1 MPSEEWS
8 IKSSTPPPI
17 FCSATVNLIH
27 RNRRFYSRYLIE
39 SERQESP
46 ISRLQPMVL
55 ITNRGEDIPHQLDF
69 LDDRP
74 RENSK
79 KGSLE
84 QLPSS
89 SPLMEISVPAR
100 PESNP
105 RRELVAR
112 RRRDS
117 DDKPIKE
124 RITRN
129 PTTSTLA
136 PRRETRSQSALV
148 KHIPYLPSLLLL
160 PGIKTSL
167 TD

>member
-1 MPSEEWS
+1 
-8 IKSSTPPPI
+8 
-17 FCSATVNLIH
+17 
-27 RNRRFYSRYLIE
+27 
-39 SERQESP
+39 
-46 ISRLQPMVL
+46 MVL
-55 ITNRGEDIPHQLDF
+55 ITNRGKDVPHQLDF

-89 SPLMEISVPAR
+89 SPQMEISVPAR
-100 PESNP
+100 PEPNP

-112 RRRDS
+112 RRQDIDEKS
-117 DDKPIKE
+117 TKE
-124 RITRN
+124 RISRN
-129 PTTSTLA
+129 PTTPTLA
-136 PRRETRSQSALV
+136 PRRATRSQSALV
-148 KHIPYLPSLLLL
+148 KHIPYLPSLWLL

>member
-1 MPSEEWS
+1 M
-8 IKSSTPPPI
+8 I
-17 FCSATVNLIH
+17 
-27 RNRRFYSRYLIE
+27 
-39 SERQESP
+39 
-46 ISRLQPMVL
+46 L
-55 ITNRGEDIPHQLDF
+55 ITNRGKDVPHQLDF

-89 SPLMEISVPAR
+89 SPQTEISVPER
-100 PESNP
+100 PEPNS
-105 RRELVAR
+105 RGELGAR
-112 RRRDS
+112 RRQDI
-117 DDKPIKE
+117 DEKATKE

-136 PRRETRSQSALV
+136 PRRATRSQSALV
-148 KHIPYLPSLLLL
+148 KHIPYLSSLLLL

-167 TD
+167 TN